1 MDAEYGAIAR
11 RLGIGSASLVAALL
25 LAYAITLAAGFA
37 SLESGDEPIGD
48 PHFTL
53 LEVLILLMMPAMVL
67 LMVAVHSWA
76 PARRKAL
83 SRSAVIFMAITAAML
98 LSGLLALAELSGIIA
113 GDIALRNIGIAG
125 YAGVFF
131 VVVLLLGMPFYRSM
145 PAEAESLHPPDGATS
160 PAANA
165 DP

>member
-1 MDAEYGAIAR
+1 
-11 RLGIGSASLVAALL
+11 
-25 LAYAITLAAGFA
+25 
-37 SLESGDEPIGD
+37 
-48 PHFTL
+48 
-53 LEVLILLMMPAMVL
+53 
-67 LMVAVHSWA
+67 
-76 PARRKAL
+76 
-83 SRSAVIFMAITAAML
+83 ML